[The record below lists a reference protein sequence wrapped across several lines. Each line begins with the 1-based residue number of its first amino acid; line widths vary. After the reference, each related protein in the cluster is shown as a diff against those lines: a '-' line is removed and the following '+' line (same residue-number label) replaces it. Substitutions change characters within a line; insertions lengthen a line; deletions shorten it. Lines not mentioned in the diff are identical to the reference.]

1 MKRAVFIALVLMWL
15 GTYHYPV
22 QDTSQARPGL
32 IRSLFG
38 DLSSEPHTH
47 ALRLRKICGAGL
59 LLS

>member
-1 MKRAVFIALVLMWL
+1 MKRAVFIALVLVWL
-15 GTYHYPV
+15 GTYNYPGKEAHNPV
-22 QDTSQARPGL
+22 PGM

-38 DLSSEPHTH
+38 DISSDPGTH